1 LENNSSPSEVGGGH
15 GKAVQRA
22 RVAVIAVHGV
32 ADQKPGETA
41 QTLADLLV
49 VAGPRLHGAGPRYAV
64 VESDA
69 LGLRVAP
76 LPPSAA
82 GSRAWSAAPRSA
94 DLSLTQHLGKAWRQS
109 KGSDLHR
116 TAAAS
121 SGQPRPTAHN
131 LQQPDIE
138 LTDFLLAQSQRNE
151 MPDAVYDT
159 QRLVLQRHDAA
170 GSESVHVYEMYWADL
185 SRLAGNLPR
194 ILTELFT
201 LIARLSQL
209 GRDTVAAATRQFRAD
224 GQASSVWESLDQLQ
238 AGLDWLFSRVLA
250 QLMMQLLIVVMAIAP
265 LGWLVGQDL
274 WQDRIGLALAC
285 VLPGAAWLAAM
296 YVWAPGRKLALLG
309 ALLAVSVGLWLAQQV
324 SRASLIGVS
333 WVLLLA
339 VLDDWLLRLCDAR
352 FPLTRACGALMGGMA
367 LLAVLYTGLLGS
379 DAGAVAAGGAA
390 PGDRLLLFQTG
401 GLHAMELLLIGSV
414 GCWMLFA
421 PTMLVW
427 YCLGLRAERS
437 RGYAGC
443 ATVATGRLAL
453 FVSMAFFMTLVM
465 AGWALLHP
473 VLLGA
478 VPGMRYEPALF
489 RPDEFVTDRTAAAFL
504 TLRYQNTT
512 ETFSLLAVQV
522 FAVVMYLV
530 IGLLPSLLAEMGLL
544 PAQPQALGRWL
555 TRTCRYLDLLM
566 KLLIGA
572 AVMVVVL
579 VALDMWFTRWDAYP
593 VPELREL
600 VRWVRDQSQ
609 QALSPLTLAVTAAGA
624 TAAITALGGL
634 LSRYLPGLRAPLDA
648 ALDVDNHF
656 REFPRKG
663 IPRSRI
669 FARYAALLRH
679 VQGQGYDRIVIVAHS
694 QGTVLTAELLR
705 YLQARADN
713 LSDGGEAALLGRA
726 LAGRVHLMT
735 AGCPLR
741 QLYASRFPVL
751 YPWVMQEQKQA
762 QLPKVIVGPT
772 LASVGVQRW
781 VNIYATGDY
790 VGRWLWSR
798 PPDPAHDRSDTILDD
813 AGRPQDVYEPPAS
826 AAAALAQLA
835 QAGAQF
841 DVCVGCGAH
850 THYFDTDQLLAAAL
864 IDGLVTTP
872 WPPQS

>member
-1 LENNSSPSEVGGGH
+1 
-15 GKAVQRA
+15 
-22 RVAVIAVHGV
+22 
-32 ADQKPGETA
+32 
-41 QTLADLLV
+41 
-49 VAGPRLHGAGPRYAV
+49 
-64 VESDA
+64 
-69 LGLRVAP
+69 
-76 LPPSAA
+76 
-82 GSRAWSAAPRSA
+82 
-94 DLSLTQHLGKAWRQS
+94 
-109 KGSDLHR
+109 
-116 TAAAS
+116 
-121 SGQPRPTAHN
+121 
-131 LQQPDIE
+131 
-138 LTDFLLAQSQRNE
+138 
-151 MPDAVYDT
+151 
-159 QRLVLQRHDAA
+159 
-170 GSESVHVYEMYWADL
+170 
-185 SRLAGNLPR
+185 
-194 ILTELFT
+194 
-201 LIARLSQL
+201 
-209 GRDTVAAATRQFRAD
+209 
-224 GQASSVWESLDQLQ
+224 
-238 AGLDWLFSRVLA
+238 
-250 QLMMQLLIVVMAIAP
+250 
-265 LGWLVGQDL
+265 
-274 WQDRIGLALAC
+274 
-285 VLPGAAWLAAM
+285 
-296 YVWAPGRKLALLG
+296 
-309 ALLAVSVGLWLAQQV
+309 
-324 SRASLIGVS
+324 
-333 WVLLLA
+333 
-339 VLDDWLLRLCDAR
+339 
-352 FPLTRACGALMGGMA
+352 
-367 LLAVLYTGLLGS
+367 
-379 DAGAVAAGGAA
+379 
-390 PGDRLLLFQTG
+390 
-401 GLHAMELLLIGSV
+401 
-414 GCWMLFA
+414 
-421 PTMLVW
+421 
-427 YCLGLRAERS
+427 
-437 RGYAGC
+437 
-443 ATVATGRLAL
+443 
-453 FVSMAFFMTLVM
+453 
-465 AGWALLHP
+465 
-473 VLLGA
+473 
-478 VPGMRYEPALF
+478 
-489 RPDEFVTDRTAAAFL
+489 
-504 TLRYQNTT
+504 
-512 ETFSLLAVQV
+512 
-522 FAVVMYLV
+522 
-530 IGLLPSLLAEMGLL
+530 
-544 PAQPQALGRWL
+544 LGRWL